1 MRNQFPEKKTA
12 ANCFSRMLSQ
22 RELINY
28 INFFFYVYFYLFENS
43 LSRGQFKDEPRKVHN
58 EVLHNNDYY
67 YEIKSMS
74 V

>member
-1 MRNQFPEKKTA
+1 
-12 ANCFSRMLSQ
+12 MLSQ

-43 LSRGQFKDEPRKVHN
+43 LSRGQFDDEPRKVQN
-58 EVLHNNDYY
+58 EVLHNNYY
-67 YEIKSMS
+67 YYKIKSIMS